1 MEKEKTTGRGTQN
14 EYLRVLLGQT
24 QRDLRCALDR
34 LRDWRRRR
42 GEILY
47 LTRMA
52 EEEGKAIQ
60 GEIGELWQ
68 KYRAVKKFDGMLKE

>member
-1 MEKEKTTGRGTQN
+1 MGFETHN

-24 QRDLRCALDR
+24 QRDLRGALDR

-60 GEIGELWQ
+60 WEIGELWQ
-68 KYRAVKKFDGMLKE
+68 KYRDIKKFDGMLKE

>member
-1 MEKEKTTGRGTQN
+1 MGFETHN

-24 QRDLRCALDR
+24 QRDLRGALDR

-68 KYRAVKKFDGMLKE
+68 KYRAVKKFDGMLRE

>member
-1 MEKEKTTGRGTQN
+1 MEKKKATGFETQN
-14 EYLRVLLGQT
+14 EYLCVLLGQT

-34 LRDWRRRR
+34 LRNWRRRR

-52 EEEGKAIQ
+52 EEEGRAIQ
-60 GEIGELWQ
+60 GEISELWQ
-68 KYRAVKKFDGMLKE
+68 KYRDVKKFDGMLKE